1 MSTVVSSTHGDVLLQ
16 VAVVLHGFAPTSHI
30 STFNSGVRSP
40 MSEQI
45 YTSVPN
51 HSSSSK
57 DNHRFDEVVAF
68 KSGWKPDLYLE
79 YLAKGLFCQ
88 EKEKKNTRL
97 ILFFFFLSSDFLH
110 VGKQFTLFYNGI
122 TSHTVTYCQSLKT
135 TSQQLLIISQNLPR
149 KWSASFSDQFR

>member
-30 STFNSGVRSP
+30 STFNSGARSP

-45 YTSVPN
+45 YTAVPN

-57 DNHRFDEVVAF
+57 DNYKFEEVVVY
-68 KSGWKPDLYLE
+68 KSGWKSNLYLE

-88 EKEKKNTRL
+88 EKEKKSPVWF
-97 ILFFFFLSSDFLH
+97 LFWIF
-110 VGKQFTLFYNGI
+110 VGKHFTLFYHSIRRRAVSHQIPPVNSDWSSLFKSTKKTKGI
-122 TSHTVTYCQSLKT
+122 
-135 TSQQLLIISQNLPR
+135 
-149 KWSASFSDQFR
+149 F